1 MNVCALMSLTE
12 AVAGFNGGS
21 IVDEFPQMTLEE
33 CAGRLPVVIMESS
46 IELCDMVQTH
56 NDALV
61 EAAVGQIQT
70 GGDAG
75 YTSLVEGAFDTI
87 KSKITAIFEKI
98 KKFVKSI
105 IDKLGV
111 QINKVRMTG
120 KQMWARYKDSEMLNH
135 SFENLVV
142 NGYKFDKK
150 DPFTSLDSYI
160 GAPRELIKKAVPQL
174 PDPDSFISRVKDAEG
189 KLVRDKDGA
198 ADYSQL
204 TNIESDLEKIK
215 EISSE
220 DRKLAFAKEALNG
233 IDVTDGSGWLNELK
247 TELYGDKVD
256 LTYGTD
262 FNLESI
268 KKDLQGEDLDK
279 IRAGYN
285 KLLNALNS
293 DEKTMQGYADKFK
306 SGNKAT
312 QGNDVPK
319 VISQANEYFT
329 QFLAIYQDC
338 TGVISSISSTR
349 IGYVNAKVGQAKSI
363 FAKMLTYKKKKEEST
378 DLEGLDEFD
387 VFM

>member
-1 MNVCALMSLTE
+1 MNVSALMSLTE
-12 AVAGFNGGS
+12 AAVGFNGGS

-70 GGDAG
+70 GSDAG

-135 SFENLVV
+135 SFDDLVV
-142 NGYKFDKK
+142 NGYKFEKK
-150 DPFTSLDSYI
+150 DPFGPLDSYI
-160 GAPRELIKKAVPQL
+160 GDPRALIKKGVPDCPSPEEFSSNAAAITTSAGGDDSKVPQ
-174 PDPDSFISRVKDAEG
+174 
-189 KLVRDKDGA
+189 
-198 ADYSQL
+198 
-204 TNIESDLEKIK
+204 NIEKYQGILEKMK
-215 EISSE
+215 ETTSE
-220 DRKLAFAKEALNG
+220 DRKLAFAKELLNG
-233 IDVTDGSGWLNELK
+233 IDLSDGSSWLGDLK

-262 FNLESI
+262 FTLDTV
-268 KKDLQGEDLDK
+268 KADLQGEDLDK
-279 IRAGYN
+279 VRAGYN
-285 KLLNALNS
+285 KLLNALNKN
-293 DEKTMQGYADKFK
+293 EKELQSAADKFK
-306 SGNKAT
+306 KDNKNT
-312 QGNDVPK
+312 EPGKDLPK
-319 VISQANEYFT
+319 LIGLANEYFT
-329 QFLAIYQDC
+329 QYLAIYQDC

-349 IGYVNAKVGQAKSI
+349 VSYVNAKVNQAKSV
-363 FAKMLTYKKKKEEST
+363 FAKMLTYKKKKDESA
-378 DLEGLDEFD
+378 DFEGLDEFD
-387 VFM
+387 IFM

>member
-1 MNVCALMSLTE
+1 MNVSALMSLTE
-12 AVAGFNGGS
+12 AATGFTGGS

-70 GGDAG
+70 GSDAG
-75 YTSLVEGAFDTI
+75 YASLVEGAFDTI

-135 SFENLVV
+135 SFDDLVV
-142 NGYKFDKK
+142 NGYRFEKK
-150 DPFTSLDSYI
+150 DPFGPLDSYI
-160 GAPRELIKKAVPQL
+160 GDPRALIKKGVPDCPSPEEFSSNAASITTSAGGDDSKVPQ
-174 PDPDSFISRVKDAEG
+174 
-189 KLVRDKDGA
+189 
-198 ADYSQL
+198 
-204 TNIESDLEKIK
+204 NIEKYQGILEKMK
-215 EISSE
+215 EITSE
-220 DRKLAFAKEALNG
+220 DRKLAFAKELLNG
-233 IDVTDGSGWLNELK
+233 VDLSDGSSWLGDLK
-247 TELYGDKVD
+247 NELYGDKVD

-262 FNLESI
+262 FTLDTV
-268 KKDLQGEDLDK
+268 KADLQGEDLDK
-279 IRAGYN
+279 VRSGYN
-285 KLLNALNS
+285 KLLNALNKN
-293 DEKTMQGYADKFK
+293 EKELQTAADKFK
-306 SGNKAT
+306 KDNKNTEA
-312 QGNDVPK
+312 GKDLPK
-319 VISQANEYFT
+319 LIGLANEYFT
-329 QFLAIYQDC
+329 QYLAIYQDC

-349 IGYVNAKVGQAKSI
+349 VSYVNAKVNQAKSV
-363 FAKMLTYKKKKEEST
+363 FAKMLTYKKKKDESV

-387 VFM
+387 IFM